1 MENEKCYQM
10 FSQINKS
17 LLFICFILVIY
28 LFQVTNVFMDLDLV
42 NYNNSA

>member
-1 MENEKCYQM
+1 M

-17 LLFICFILVIY
+17 LILICFILVNIY
-28 LFQVTNVFMDLDLV
+28 LFQVTNVFMDLVLV